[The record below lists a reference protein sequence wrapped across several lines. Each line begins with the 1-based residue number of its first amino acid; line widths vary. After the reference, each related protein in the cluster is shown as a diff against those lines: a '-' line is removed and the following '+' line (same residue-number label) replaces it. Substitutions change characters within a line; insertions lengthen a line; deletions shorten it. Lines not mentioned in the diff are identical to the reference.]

1 MQVKKTTAQY
11 EGIHVVYSVLQTG
24 KIATCTNIVN
34 GDFGKKK
41 AKCCSDDSGRFHFIY
56 FLPAVA
62 SPIVNKRSEFSIH
75 TDIFE

>member
-1 MQVKKTTAQY
+1 M
-11 EGIHVVYSVLQTG
+11 IL
-24 KIATCTNIVN
+24 
-34 GDFGKKK
+34 
-41 AKCCSDDSGRFHFIY
+41 DSFILLF